1 MPRYF
6 FHVQD
11 GQDYTDLQGAVLE
24 DLEAARREAVRVA
37 AALLAEHHEKFWDAG
52 EWSMQV
58 VNDQNMTLFQL
69 TFFVTES
76 AVISKS

>member
-11 GQDYTDLQGAVLE
+11 GQDYPDRQGTVLADLN
-24 DLEAARREAVRVA
+24 AARREGVRYA

-58 VNDQNMTLFQL
+58 ANDQNMTLFQL

-76 AVISKS
+76 AGSSKS